1 MRVARSLHQV
11 VGAIDRGVPI
21 SDVRPMTALVAG
33 SLAQPRVVT
42 ILLLVFAIVGLVL
55 GTVGIYGVVSY
66 AVGERVREIGIRIA
80 LGAASSA
87 VVGMVVGDGIRF
99 AIAGVALGLLGAAV
113 LTRALRSLVFGV
125 STTDV
130 ATFALLSVFLLG
142 TAALASWIPARRA
155 ARVDPMR
162 TLRGD

>member
-1 MRVARSLHQV
+1 
-11 VGAIDRGVPI
+11 
-21 SDVRPMTALVAG
+21 
-33 SLAQPRVVT
+33 
-42 ILLLVFAIVGLVL
+42 
-55 GTVGIYGVVSY
+55 
-66 AVGERVREIGIRIA
+66 
-80 LGAASSA
+80 
-87 VVGMVVGDGIRF
+87 
-99 AIAGVALGLLGAAV
+99 V